1 MRPCPIWAPTSRV
14 GKMRQSVRLL
24 GRAAVFP
31 GRRASLSLCAPSLRR
46 LSSSTPEPKP
56 VPLPDPPAAA
66 PSLSAGTWPVALS
79 KSSITVDNA
88 DSWYSSGARWTMPPV
103 MACVHLSVGSVY
115 TWSMWNMPLAQTLGV
130 VAASKNDWSLPEVLS
145 VFSCTAATLGV
156 TMFTLGPWG
165 ERAGPRMISL
175 FAGTSYAAGWAT
187 TALGVHL
194 HSLPLLY
201 GGFGVLGG
209 MGFALGYLT
218 PFSTIM
224 RWFPERRGLASGMA
238 ATSFGLGAVV
248 GAPMIKYLLD
258 KNFVAPTY
266 LGTAA
271 EVAVQNKDGS
281 LYAANANGDLVEVV
295 VAAASD
301 IKQIGHGLAEGVYVV
316 GTGDNGV
323 VPTMLTLAATYWT
336 ACAFAA
342 SAVRLPAVGWWP
354 EGAEAKSAEDADL
367 KSGAVESVDYNQ
379 ALFTPQYY
387 MLLTLVMGNAAAGIT
402 LIASAKTIMTDCFAA
417 ALPAIVTPALTTQY
431 VSAIGM
437 ANSGGRAIWA
447 FSSDYLGSKN
457 TYNVF
462 ALGIPAAI
470 SVPLLAHNAQEGGV
484 QTLYMFGGATLLSV
498 SFYGGLLS
506 CLPPYIGRTF
516 GPAHVGAIHGRIL
529 AGWSIA
535 ATCGPQLFAYTRGKA
550 KSAAIDD
557 LASKCDPKDFEA
569 AFGAGLDQLEGL
581 KAANTA
587 TIPRLLELCPEGTP
601 DPTPFLYDVTY
612 QYVTGLLCL
621 SACANLMMR
630 PAIGKAVSAASK

>member
-1 MRPCPIWAPTSRV
+1 MRRLALRPALLSRLPCPMERLGSVQLALRNASTS
-14 GKMRQSVRLL
+14 
-24 GRAAVFP
+24 
-31 GRRASLSLCAPSLRR
+31 APSPQ
-46 LSSSTPEPKP
+46 SEQPEQ
-56 VPLPDPPAAA
+56 
-66 PSLSAGTWPVALS
+66 PSLAAGTWPVSLS
-79 KSSITVDNA
+79 KASITVDNA
-88 DSWYSSGARWTMPPV
+88 DAWYSSGARWAMPPT

-115 TWSMWNMPLAQTLGV
+115 TWSMWNMPLSQTLGI
-130 VAASKNDWSLPEVLS
+130 VAQSKADWSMAEVLS

-175 FAGTSYAAGWAT
+175 FAGTSYAAGWAV

-218 PFSTIM
+218 PFTTIM

-238 ATSFGLGAVV
+238 ATSFGMGAVV

-266 LGTAA
+266 LGPAS
-271 EVAVQNKDGS
+271 EVTVQNRDGA
-281 LYAANANGDLVEVV
+281 LYAADASGKLVEVV

-301 IKQIGHGLAEGVYVV
+301 VKQLGHSLAEGVYVV
-316 GTGDNGV
+316 GTGQTGV
-323 VPTMLTLAATYWT
+323 VPTMLTLAATYWV
-336 ACAFAA
+336 ACAFAS

-354 EGAEAKSAEDADL
+354 EGATAKSTEDANL
-367 KSGAVESVDYNQ
+367 MNAGQIESVDYNQ

-387 MLLTLVMGNAAAGIT
+387 LLLTLVMGNAAAGIT

-417 ALPAIVTPALTTQY
+417 ALPALVTPALTTQY

-437 ANSGGRAIWA
+437 ANSGGRAAWA
-447 FSSDYLGSKN
+447 FTSDYLGSKN

-470 SVPLLAHNAQEGGV
+470 SVPLLAHHASEGGV
-484 QTLYMFGGATLLSV
+484 QTLYLFGGATLLSV

-516 GPAHVGAIHGRIL
+516 GPTHVGAIHGRIL
-529 AGWSIA
+529 AGWSVA
-535 ATCGPQLFAYTRGKA
+535 ATCGPQLFAYTRAQA

-557 LASKCDPKDFEA
+557 LASKCNPRDFEA

-587 TIPRLLELCPEGTP
+587 TIPRLLEIAPAGTP

-621 SACANLMMR
+621 AACANLLVR
-630 PAIGKAVSAASK
+630 PAIGATAIKAAKAAEATVSK

>member
-1 MRPCPIWAPTSRV
+1 
-14 GKMRQSVRLL
+14 
-24 GRAAVFP
+24 
-31 GRRASLSLCAPSLRR
+31 
-46 LSSSTPEPKP
+46 
-56 VPLPDPPAAA
+56 
-66 PSLSAGTWPVALS
+66 
-79 KSSITVDNA
+79 
-88 DSWYSSGARWTMPPV
+88 
-103 MACVHLSVGSVY
+103 
-115 TWSMWNMPLAQTLGV
+115 MWNLPLANSLGV
-130 VAASKNDWSLPEVLS
+130 VAQAKADWSMAEVLS

-165 ERAGPRMISL
+165 ERAGPRLISL

-238 ATSFGLGAVV
+238 ATSFGMGAVV
-248 GAPMIKYLLD
+248 GAPAIKYLLD

-266 LGTAA
+266 LGPVAS
-271 EVAVQNKDGS
+271 VAVENKDGA
-281 LYAANANGDLVEVV
+281 LYAANSAGDLFEVV

-301 IKQIGHGLAEGVYVV
+301 VKQLGHGLAEGVYVV
-316 GTGDNGV
+316 GSGQTGV
-323 VPTMLTLAATYWT
+323 VPTMLTLAASYWV
-336 ACAFAA
+336 ACAFA
-342 SAVRLPAVGWWP
+342 SAMVRLPEPGWWP
-354 EGAEAKSAEDADL
+354 EGAVAKSSEDVNL
-367 KSGAVESVDYNQ
+367 KDGAIESVDYNQ

-387 MLLTLVMGNAAAGIT
+387 LLLTLVMGNAAAGIT

-417 ALPAIVTPALTTQY
+417 ALPAVVTPVLTTQY

-437 ANSGGRAIWA
+437 ANSGGRAVWA
-447 FSSDYLGSKN
+447 FSSDYLGSKK
-457 TYNVF
+457 TYNIF

-470 SVPLLAHNAQEGGV
+470 SVPLLAHNASEGGLS
-484 QTLYMFGGATLLSV
+484 TLYMFGGATLLSV

-516 GPAHVGAIHGRIL
+516 GPQHVGAIHGRIL
-529 AGWSIA
+529 AGWSVA
-535 ATCGPQLFAYTRGKA
+535 ATLGPQLFAYTRGQA
-550 KSAAIDD
+550 KNAAIDD
-557 LASKCDPKDFEA
+557 LTSKCDPRDFET
-569 AFGAGLDQLEGL
+569 AFGAGLDQLPAL

-587 TIPRLLELCPEGTP
+587 TIARLLEICPPGTA

-621 SACANLMMR
+621 AACANLMVR
-630 PAIGKAVSAASK
+630 PAIGYMALPKK